1 MSGETDS
8 NKEKTMNEQVDTEAL
23 RLEEAI
29 EKIKQ
34 PSAIDDVMSELPPEE
49 LKGNPSVA
57 PEMLD
62 QPSDLRD
69 DLQR

>member
-1 MSGETDS
+1 MSNETDS
-8 NKEKTMNEQVDTEAL
+8 NKENTMNEQADTEAL

-29 EKIKQ
+29 EKIKH
-34 PSAIDDVMSELPPEE
+34 PSAIDDVMRELPPEE

-62 QPSDLRD
+62 QPSDSRD